1 MMNRAIWTL
10 GAGALLL
17 AATGM
22 ASAFE
27 PPIGSRLGNRLTP
40 SANSNTDETRT
51 AFRFAECQANM
62 HGDQVRA
69 VLDAPNEDR
78 AERARKALEH
88 EESCYL
94 DVYVDLQAEKV
105 RVSMSN
111 ASYRGMLAE
120 GILKKD
126 KRAATLAPLPLQPV
140 YERPWTTLTGRPPS
154 VDEMAICVADVDP
167 AGIMTVLA
175 TVPQSQEERG
185 AFSGLSEAM
194 GKCLQNGVELSAD
207 ALALRTAFAEALY
220 HRAYAPQATAAEA
233 SGAKGIAE

>member
-1 MMNRAIWTL
+1 MRSKAIWTL
-10 GAGALLL
+10 GAGAMLL
-17 AATGM
+17 AAAAA

-27 PPIGSRLGNRLTP
+27 PPVGSRLGNRLTP

-51 AFRFAECQANM
+51 AFRLAECQANM
-62 HGDQVRA
+62 HGDQVRDI
-69 VLDAPNEDR
+69 LDAPNEDR
-78 AERARKALEH
+78 AMRAYKALEH

-94 DVYVDLQAEKV
+94 DVYVDSRAEGV
-105 RVSMSN
+105 RASMSK

-120 GILKKD
+120 GVLKKD

-140 YERPWTTLTGRPPS
+140 YERPWTALTGRPPS

-167 AGIMTVLA
+167 AGIMAVLA
-175 TVPQSQEERG
+175 TLPQSREERG

-194 GKCLQNGVELSAD
+194 GKCLQNGIELSAD

-220 HRAYAPQATAAEA
+220 HRAYAPQATAADG
-233 SGAKGIAE
+233 SGAKGISE